1 MKDLMIKII
10 YAFGFSIA
18 YSTVIALLIT
28 ALLAFVVWIFG
39 LNYSRPNNYW
49 AINAG
54 IASWFVSW
62 ILSFAYYMS
71 NIR

>member
-10 YAFGFSIA
+10 YAFGLSIA
-18 YSTVIALLIT
+18 YSTVIAVLVTI
-28 ALLAFVVWIFG
+28 LLAFIVWVFG
-39 LNYSRPNNYW
+39 LNYSRANNYW

-62 ILSFAYYMS
+62 ILSFTYYMS

>member
-10 YAFGFSIA
+10 YAFALSIA
-18 YSTVIALLIT
+18 YSTVIAILIT
-28 ALLAFVVWIFG
+28 ALLAFIVWVFG
-39 LNYSRPNNYW
+39 LNYSRSNNYW

-62 ILSFAYYMS
+62 MLSFAYYMS

>member
-1 MKDLMIKII
+1 MIKII
-10 YAFGFSIA
+10 YAFGLSIA
-18 YSTVIALLIT
+18 YSTVIAVLVTI
-28 ALLAFVVWIFG
+28 LLAFIVWVFG
-39 LNYSRPNNYW
+39 LNYSRANNYW